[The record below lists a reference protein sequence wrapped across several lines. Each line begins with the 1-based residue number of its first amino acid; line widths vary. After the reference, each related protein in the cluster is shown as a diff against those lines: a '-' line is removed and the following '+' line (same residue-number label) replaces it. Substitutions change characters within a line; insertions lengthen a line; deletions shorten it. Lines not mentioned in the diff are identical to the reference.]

1 MKKNIG
7 ITTNQPVI
15 GLVSNAP
22 VRQNQETVNIPNL
35 NDQKA
40 IEAQREALRQQEL
53 NRRNSGQ

>member
-40 IEAQREALRQQEL
+40 IEAQREVLRQQEL